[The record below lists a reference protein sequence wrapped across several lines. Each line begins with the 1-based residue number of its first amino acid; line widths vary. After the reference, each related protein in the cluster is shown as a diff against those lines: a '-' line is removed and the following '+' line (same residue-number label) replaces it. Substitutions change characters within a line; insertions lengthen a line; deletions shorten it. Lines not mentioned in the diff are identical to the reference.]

1 MRDLVMFAVV
11 LGWVPM
17 AFMNGF
23 VAFLLW
29 IYTSMLSPQFFL
41 YGFMTGFR
49 YAFVFAGI
57 TLVLLVLK
65 RVNERGQFIWDKI
78 GVLLV
83 MFIAHALVSALLALN
98 SNPAVE
104 FRMEYFI
111 KGMALALVAPF
122 FLTSRERIHATLVVV
137 VAGLGFHGVVDGA
150 KVIVSGGVHNITGI
164 SGGSLGDNNLLALG
178 MVMLLPL
185 TLYLSKYS
193 AHKLTKWAVFGVF
206 VLCVMTVLGSNSR
219 GGFLALAILGIW
231 YWVTSPRKFV
241 SAIFVAIVVAGV
253 VNFAPDRWFDR
264 IATIKE
270 AGEDQSFLGRVAAWK
285 VSVNIANDN
294 PLFGGGFD
302 AVQVA
307 SIWNQYKETPNFIN
321 IEIPEYIKFKAAHSN
336 YFQVLSD
343 LGYLGLFLFL
353 ALLASAFITRWQIKK
368 LVKRLPGDNSWA
380 SDLST
385 AITLSLVA
393 FMVGGAGVSL
403 AYFELAYLQIVMLS
417 IVLHLLQKELKVAR
431 NAAPVQSGP
440 KVRHA

>member
-1 MRDLVMFAVV
+1 MRDLVMFVIV
-11 LGWVPM
+11 MGWVPM

-41 YGFMTGFR
+41 YGFMSGFR
-49 YAFVFAGI
+49 YVFVFAG
-57 TLVLLVLK
+57 LALGLLLLGRIK
-65 RVNERGQFIWDKI
+65 DRGHFLWDKI

-83 MFIAHALVSALLALN
+83 VFIAHALLSSLLAMN
-98 SNPAVE
+98 SNPSISFRLE
-104 FRMEYFI
+104 FFL
-111 KGMALALVAPF
+111 KGMALALASPF
-122 FLTSRERIHATLVVV
+122 FLTSRERIHATLIVI

-150 KVIVSGGVHNITGI
+150 KVIASGGGHTVTGI
-164 SGGSLGDNNLLALG
+164 AGASLGDNNLLALG

-185 TLYLSKYS
+185 ALYLVKYS
-193 AHKLTKWAVFGVF
+193 AHQIARWASFGVF

-219 GGFLALAILGIW
+219 GGFLALAMLGVW
-231 YWVTSPRKFV
+231 YWVTSPRKLV
-241 SAIFVAIVVAGV
+241 SAIFVVIVTVGV
-253 VNFAPDRWFDR
+253 VNFAPERWFDR
-264 IATIKE
+264 ISTIQN

-294 PLFGGGFD
+294 PIFGAGFD

-307 SIWNQYKETPNFIN
+307 SIWDKYKLVPNFID
-321 IEIPEYIKFKAAHSN
+321 IEVPNDIAFKAAHSN
-336 YFQVLSD
+336 YFQVLAD
-343 LGYLGLFLFL
+343 LGYVGFFLFL
-353 ALLASAFITRWQIKK
+353 ALLLSAFVTRWQIKS
-368 LVKRLPGDNSWA
+368 LVKQLSRDHAWA